1 MGTRDLTR
9 LAIITSLGLILFV
22 LESLAPRPLPWMKLG
37 LGNSAVLAALLLF
50 GPIPAVAVSVV
61 KILAGSLM
69 TGSIGSPA
77 FVIGGGAGIAS
88 VSVMAIMHRLT
99 PGLFSA
105 VGLSVAGAVVHQLS
119 QLALA
124 FIYIGHS
131 ALLSYGPVFVISGL
145 VSGAL
150 IGVVVHF
157 SVTQIG
163 KLGWA
168 QNGG

>member
-1 MGTRDLTR
+1 MRTRDLTR

-50 GPIPAVAVSVV
+50 GPIQAVAVSVV

-105 VGLSVAGAVVHQLS
+105 IGLSVAGAVVHQLS

-131 ALLSYGPVFVISGL
+131 SLLSYGPVFVISGL

-150 IGVVVHF
+150 IGLVVHF
-157 SVTQIG
+157 SVTQIV
-163 KLGWA
+163 KLGWV
-168 QNGG
+168 QNG